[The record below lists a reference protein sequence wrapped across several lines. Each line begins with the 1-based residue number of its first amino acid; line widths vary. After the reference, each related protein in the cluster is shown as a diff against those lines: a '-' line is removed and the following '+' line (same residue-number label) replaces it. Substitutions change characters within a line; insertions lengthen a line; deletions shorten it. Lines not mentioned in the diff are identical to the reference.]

1 MAIPHLLD
9 DNHQMFCRVER
20 IDVRVQIVKWNY
32 AELVARS
39 QRRES
44 LAVRNSTPANTKTSV
59 EQPCEINVSMR
70 VLIGVPTSA
79 GEASE
84 GEVEVRRAGA
94 VHAQKLAHGPD
105 ISHTRIC
112 LNIF

>member
-59 EQPCEINVSMR
+59 EQPCEINVSDAEINNM
-70 VLIGVPTSA
+70 VWTSVCHVCMQIFPLTHESA
-79 GEASE
+79 YRCPHLGGRSL
-84 GEVEVRRAGA
+84 GRR
-94 VHAQKLAHGPD
+94 
-105 ISHTRIC
+105 S
-112 LNIF
+112 